1 MGLLTLMSLPSNRPI
16 AVNEYATQIVPSM
29 LMLFD
34 GLNRAYNRKNTYEMF
49 KNINFNIKYVAII
62 VKEPEEDEES
72 SEDEEPYDTDDGG
85 KLTLIFIW
93 KKTISIKQQ

>member
-1 MGLLTLMSLPSNRPI
+1 
-16 AVNEYATQIVPSM
+16 
-29 LMLFD
+29 
-34 GLNRAYNRKNTYEMF
+34 MF

-72 SEDEEPYDTDDGG
+72 SEGEEEPYDTEDDG